1 MPSTFHG
8 IELLKRALYAQQA
21 AMNTAGHNVSNAHT
35 PGYSRQRVEMVTT
48 PPIEM
53 PGLNRSTAKGQLGT
67 GVNVDA
73 IRRLRDTFLDLQYRN
88 ENQYL
93 GEWEVMQNTYDKLE
107 VIFNEIKASDDGFGT
122 GLNRVFNEFW
132 NAWQDLSRD
141 PESLTAKIAV
151 VQRGVAL
158 AETFNTMARQL
169 NTFEAD
175 LEKQTRAKVDQ
186 ANVLLGQIAELNQQ
200 IVKIHAMGQ
209 NANDLMDRR
218 DLLVDELSKLI
229 NIEVNEDANGGYE
242 ILLSGVK
249 DAGGNPINVVL
260 VPADGNLAQV
270 ASFTFS
276 NLNLSVKHFD
286 SFNNQLTTEL
296 YDINKSP
303 ATNMDSPSGEI
314 FGYLF
319 SIEKVKEYHGK
330 LDELVQSFVNGRVD
344 INGQTYYG
352 INGMYVNPNPSA
364 PIGSD
369 DPSALFRSGAS
380 NAPIIAENIK
390 FNEDLVKDSSKL
402 KTSNAS
408 QPLSGDGDLARLIAQ
423 LRNTPFLDTDG
434 NGNITNSATL
444 ADRYNGIIGKL
455 GIESQEAQRRV
466 KNHQLLVD
474 QTEMLRQSVSGVS
487 LDEEMA
493 NLVMFQH
500 AYNAAAR
507 AVTVMDQM
515 LDKLIN
521 GTGIVGR

>member
-229 NIEVNEDANGGYE
+229 NIEVDEDTLGGYT
-242 ILLSGVK
+242 IKLK
-249 DAGGNPINVVL
+249 DVEVDDGTGNLVPVVL
-260 VPADGNLAQV
+260 VSADGKNV
-270 ASFTFS
+270 EEFEFNTTSKIF
-276 NLNLSVKHFD
+276 SVKNLIDLFAIG
-286 SFNNQLTTEL
+286 SGPQNITE
-296 YDINKSP
+296 
-303 ATNMDSPSGEI
+303 PSGEI
-314 FGYLF
+314 FGYLK
-319 SIEKVKEYHGK
+319 SIEKVKGYHQQ
-330 LDELVQSFVNGRVD
+330 LDILVQGFVTN
-344 INGQTYYG
+344 INATYG
-352 INGMYVNPNPSA
+352 
-364 PIGSD
+364 D
-369 DPSALFRSGAS
+369 DLFEPKDTMFSVS
-380 NAPIIAENIK
+380 AENIQ
-390 FNEDLVKDSSKL
+390 FNQNLVANPSDLN
-402 KTSNAS
+402 TSNT
-408 QPLSGDGDLARLIAQ
+408 GYGDLAREIAQ
-423 LRNTPFLDTDG
+423 LRNALFDF
-434 NGNITNSATL
+434 NGEQATV

-474 QTEMLRQSVSGVS
+474 QTEALRQSVSGVS

>member
-242 ILLSGVK
+242 ILLSRSSDDGTVNGNQIVLMPANGDKTQVLKFDFDTTDPANKTLKLK
-249 DAGGNPINVVL
+249 DVADNDVVDL
-260 VPADGNLAQV
+260 YVIDG
-270 ASFTFS
+270 S
-276 NLNLSVKHFD
+276 
-286 SFNNQLTTEL
+286 
-296 YDINKSP
+296 
-303 ATNMDSPSGEI
+303 ATNHINEPSGEI
-314 FGYLF
+314 LGYLR
-319 SIEKVKEYHGK
+319 SIEKVKGYHQQ
-330 LDELVQSFVNGRVD
+330 LDILVRGFVTK
-344 INGQTYYG
+344 INDTYG
-352 INGMYVNPNPSA
+352 
-364 PIGSD
+364 D
-369 DPSALFRSGAS
+369 DLFEPKDTMFSVS
-380 NAPIIAENIK
+380 AENIQ
-390 FNEDLVKDSSKL
+390 FNQNLVANPVNL
-402 KTSNAS
+402 KTSNS
-408 QPLSGDGDLARLIAQ
+408 GLSGDGDLARDIAQ
-423 LRNTPFLDTDG
+423 LRNALFDF
-434 NGNITNSATL
+434 NGEQATV

-474 QTEMLRQSVSGVS
+474 QTEALRQSVSGVS

>member
-1 MPSTFHG
+1 MNAQEYPNQYFRCERVIQMPSTFHG

-21 AMNTAGHNVSNAHT
+21 AMNTAGHNVSNAQT

-93 GEWEVMQNTYDKLE
+93 GEWVVMQNSFDKLE

-169 NTFEAD
+169 NAFETD
-175 LEKQTRAKVDQ
+175 LEKQTVAKVTQ
-186 ANVLLGQIAELNQQ
+186 ANGLLEQIAELNRQ
-200 IVKIHAMGQ
+200 IVKIQSMGQ

-218 DLLVDELSKLI
+218 DLLVDELSGLM
-229 NIEVNEDANGGYE
+229 NIEVNEDALGGYE
-242 ILLSGVK
+242 IVLSRSDDGT
-249 DAGGNPINVVL
+249 GNPILL
-260 VPADGNLAQV
+260 VPANGDMTQV
-270 ASFTFS
+270 AKFEFDTT
-276 NLNLSVKHFD
+276 NKTLRVKNVAD
-286 SFNNQLTTEL
+286 LYVIGSGPQNITE
-296 YDINKSP
+296 
-303 ATNMDSPSGEI
+303 PSGEI
-314 FGYLF
+314 FGYLK
-319 SIEKVKEYHGK
+319 SIEKVQAYHEK
-330 LDELVQSFVNGRVD
+330 LDELVQIFLEGDIVVD
-344 INGQTYYG
+344 GVTYQG
-352 INGMYVNPNPSA
+352 INGLYNAATGN
-364 PIGSD
+364 D
-369 DPSALFRSGAS
+369 LF
-380 NAPIIAENIK
+380 
-390 FNEDLVKDSSKL
+390 
-402 KTSNAS
+402 
-408 QPLSGDGDLARLIAQ
+408 SGDTAADIAFIVDPDDLAASGSTVFSGYGELARVIAQ
-423 LRNTPFLDTDG
+423 LRNTLFDDG
-434 NGNITNSATL
+434 TGNEAIL
-444 ADRYNGIIGKL
+444 ADRYNGIVGKL

-474 QTEMLRQSVSGVS
+474 QTNVLRQSVSGVS